1 MNGIEKIL
9 GRIDAEAQAEI
20 DSVLEASMQEAQA
33 ITARYE
39 ERAQNEEASL
49 LEKGRNHAKERAD
62 RLGSVAQMEAKR
74 VILSAKQG
82 MLDKAFALA
91 HEKLTKLPE
100 EDYINL
106 LSNLAVGASLS
117 GKESLVF
124 SRQTHET
131 MGGKITEA
139 ANEKLRKS
147 GKSANLTMAE
157 ETREF
162 GGGLILLDGK
172 IEVNCSFDTLLRLSR
187 EEMAGEIAAVLFP

>member
-9 GRIDAEAQAEI
+9 GRIHADAQAEI
-20 DSVLEASMQEAQA
+20 DSVLEASAKEAQA

-49 LEKGRNHAKERAD
+49 LEKGHKNANERAE
-62 RLGSVAQMEAKR
+62 RLSSVAQMEAKR
-74 VILSAKQG
+74 LILGAKQG

-100 EDYINL
+100 EDYITL

-117 GKESLVF
+117 GEESLVF

-131 MGGKITEA
+131 MGEKITEA

-147 GKSANLTMAE
+147 GKHANLTMAE

-172 IEVNCSFDTLLRLSR
+172 MEVNCSFDTLLRLAR
-187 EEMAGEIAAVLFP
+187 EDMAGEIAAVLFP